1 MLLTIRIDVTIIA
14 INVGLSRAIEAPL
27 YLVVGTGA
35 LVVVEAP
42 VVVGLVRVV
51 VPSKNYSML
60 MCNHF
65 YLFVKNEDK

>member
-1 MLLTIRIDVTIIA
+1 MTIIIDVTSKP
-14 INVGLSRAIEAPL
+14 INNGLSRAMEAPL
-27 YLVVGTGA
+27 CVVAGGGV
-35 LVVVEAP
+35 LD